1 MSNTLD
7 ERKSIFDIYCQSN
20 TGERFIVEMQKAK
33 MQFFKD
39 RSLFYSTFPIREQGK
54 KGVWDFH
61 LLPVYFI
68 AILDFKYD
76 EKEDERKFRRD
87 VCLKDQDG
95 DVFYNKLHFKF
106 LQMPLFTKQEHELET
121 HFDKWVYFLKY
132 LEDFEHIPTILNE
145 PIFQKGFDIAE
156 VSHLSSDQY
165 DAYLKSI
172 LEYNEA
178 KAALDTAFVDGKTEG
193 KIEGKIEVA
202 KTMLAEGFEISVIAK
217 ITKLTLEEI
226 EQLSHVAM

>member
-1 MSNTLD
+1 
-7 ERKSIFDIYCQSN
+7 
-20 TGERFIVEMQKAK
+20 
-33 MQFFKD
+33 
-39 RSLFYSTFPIREQGK
+39 
-54 KGVWDFH
+54 
-61 LLPVYFI
+61 PVYFI

-76 EKEDERKFRRD
+76 EQEEERKFRRD

-132 LEDFEHIPTILNE
+132 LEDFDHIPAILNE

-178 KAALDTAFVDGKTEG
+178 KAALDTAFVEGKTEG
-193 KIEGKIEVA
+193 KIEGKIESKIEIA
-202 KTMLAEGFEISVIAK
+202 KIMLAEGFEMSVIAK
-217 ITKLTLEEI
+217 ITQLTLEDI
-226 EQLSHVAM
+226 ENLH